1 MRKDRCLS
9 PTRPEIKE
17 INNSI
22 SKELGLK
29 NQSIYTKDLVE
40 KIQLF
45 ASLNSLDQ
53 QEAIKPKYRG
63 QLLDYLR
70 KAYKINTFYETPLY
84 QDAQQFLDTIEGLGE
99 PIEASKESVERIK
112 QMLD

>member
-29 NQSIYTKDLVE
+29 NQGIYTKDLVE

-45 ASLNSLDQ
+45 ASLNSLD
-53 QEAIKPKYRG
+53 
-63 QLLDYLR
+63 
-70 KAYKINTFYETPLY
+70 
-84 QDAQQFLDTIEGLGE
+84 
-99 PIEASKESVERIK
+99 
-112 QMLD
+112 